1 MMKKKSQFRF
11 VPGAMLAALLLVV
24 LAACASQTPAAT
36 QPPAYTNPTSSSGP
50 ATAYANPGAAATSAP
65 AAGAVGTV
73 SFSKDILPIMET
85 SCVDC
90 HGGEKTSK
98 GLDLKSYAS
107 LMAGSQN
114 GAVINAGDA
123 AASKLVASVQSGKM
137 PKRGAKLTAEQ
148 IQLLVDW
155 VNAGAVDN

>member
-1 MMKKKSQFRF
+1 MNKQLNFRF
-11 VPGAMLAALLLVV
+11 VSGILMVVLMLAG
-24 LAACASQTPAAT
+24 LAACGSQPSVPAPVQSPVATAAEAAASDTAAAPTGAT
-36 QPPAYTNPTSSSGP
+36 QAPAS
-50 ATAYANPGAAATSAP
+50 ATA
-65 AAGAVGTV
+65 V

-85 SCVDC
+85 SCVSC

-114 GAVINAGDA
+114 GAVITAGDA

-137 PKRGAKLTAEQ
+137 PKRGTKLTAEQ
-148 IQLLVDW
+148 LQLLVDW
-155 VNAGAVDN
+155 VNAGATNN